1 MLKCREINGK
11 SEVFDPVRKKWVI
24 FTNEEKVR
32 QCFILYLIQEKQ
44 IPLSHISVE
53 KEIKVNGLCRRYD
66 IIVFDEEGKPSMV
79 IECKAPEVNIT
90 QEVLEQAGRYNKTL
104 RAPVIG
110 VTNGTTHRFFTI
122 DFNSEKITIL
132 E

>member
-1 MLKCREINGK
+1 MLNCREINGK
-11 SEVFDPVRKKWVI
+11 KEVFDPVRKKWVR
-24 FTNEEKVR
+24 FTSEEKVR
-32 QCFILYLIQEKQ
+32 QCFVLYLIQEKQ

>member
-11 SEVFDPVRKKWVI
+11 SKVFDPVRKKWVR

-32 QCFILYLIQEKQ
+32 QCFLLYLIQEKQ
-44 IPLSHISVE
+44 IPLSHLSVE

-122 DFNSEKITIL
+122 DFNSEKITLL